1 MQGLPRLPQIAG
13 QARDEGRGDRDEERQ
28 AREERMGAAKR
39 KTGTAIRRDRPAI
52 RKTGTAMRRDRPA
65 IRRDRSTMRRGESRG
80 LTRKEVGREGQCNAR
95 NPWERRETRCPRI
108 AHLFRNGSFL
118 QQVRPSRKLTLRQKC
133 EGQGHN
139 LPAGARDINIRDS
152 SCRRDRRHRFAA

>member
-1 MQGLPRLPQIAG
+1 MTQGLPRRPEIAG

-28 AREERMGAAKR
+28 ARDEGWGPRGEEGGREKE
-39 KTGTAIRRDRPAI
+39 DRHC
-52 RKTGTAMRRDRPA
+52 DE
-65 IRRDRSTMRRGESRG
+65 RGESRG

-95 NPWERRETRCPRI
+95 NPWERRETWCQRI
-108 AHLFRNGSFL
+108 AHLFRNGLFL

-139 LPAGARDINIRDS
+139 LPTGARDINIRDS
-152 SCRRDRRHRFAA
+152 SCRRNLAAPAAKDRGSSPR

>member
-1 MQGLPRLPQIAG
+1 MTQGLPRRPEIAG

-28 AREERMGAAKR
+28 ARDEERQVHDERM
-39 KTGTAIRRDRPAI
+39 RPAR
-52 RKTGTAMRRDRPA
+52 RKTGTAMRG
-65 IRRDRSTMRRGESRG
+65 GESRG

-95 NPWERRETRCPRI
+95 NPWERRETWCQRI
-108 AHLFRNGSFL
+108 AHLFRNGLFL

-152 SCRRDRRHRFAA
+152 SCRRNLAAPAAKDRGSSPR